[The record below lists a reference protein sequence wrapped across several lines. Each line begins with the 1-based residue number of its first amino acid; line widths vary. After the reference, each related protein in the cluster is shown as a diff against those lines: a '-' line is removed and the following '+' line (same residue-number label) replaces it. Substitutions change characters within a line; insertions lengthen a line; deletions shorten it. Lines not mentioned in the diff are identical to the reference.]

1 MCGRYK
7 QTTPL
12 QTLRELYGIKTL
24 PETPPAAH
32 IAPGMK
38 AAVVKDGKAGALR
51 WGFTPHW
58 AKEDMGTKL
67 INARAETIAEKPSFR
82 DSFAARRCLVPA
94 DGFYEWDKSQK
105 PARAYDI
112 HFADK
117 APFAMAGLW
126 DAWADPATG
135 EVRESFVIITVPAA
149 PMIAH
154 IHERMPAILRTPEE
168 CALWAAQ
175 GASAAELKNLL
186 KPCDSGTFS
195 WTAATFERPPANED
209 LPEDGKQLPLF

>member
-24 PETPPAAH
+24 EDTPPAGN

-38 AAVVKDGKAGALR
+38 AAVVRDGKVAALR

-58 AKEDMGTKL
+58 AKEDTGTKL
-67 INARAETIAEKPSFR
+67 VNARAETLAEKPSFR
-82 DSFAARRCLVPA
+82 DSFAVRRCLVPA
-94 DGFYEWDKSQK
+94 DGFFEWDKSQK

-112 HFADK
+112 HFAGN
-117 APFAMAGLW
+117 APFAFAGLW
-126 DAWADPATG
+126 DAWRAPETG
-135 EVRESFVIITVPAA
+135 DVRESFVIITVAAA

-154 IHERMPAILRTPEE
+154 IHDRMPAILPTAAE
-168 CALWAAQ
+168 CARWVAPETT
-175 GASAAELKNLL
+175 AAELKNLL
-186 KPCDSGTFS
+186 KPCDSAAFS
-195 WTAATFERPPANED
+195 WQAAHIGLDAANED
-209 LPEDGKQLPLF
+209 LPEDARQLPLF